1 MSGMTPAR
9 RVQLWRPGRIGYEP
23 GLAWQLARSAAVAA
37 GRAPEA
43 LALLEHLPVFTL
55 GVRGKR
61 EHLLASPAALAG
73 RGAAVVDSDRGGDVT
88 FHGPGQLVGYPILHL
103 HERGLGAASYVRA
116 LEATLIEALA
126 TFGVSGERVPGRP
139 GVWAGGSKVA
149 ALGVRI
155 SRGVSRHGFALN
167 VATDLVWFDA
177 IVPCGIA
184 DAGVTSLER
193 LLGTAPPMREVED
206 VVAAVFARLFD
217 SALYEQPE
225 AALPA
230 SVPLG
235 VGAHGD

>member
-9 RVQLWRPGRIGYEP
+9 RVQLWRPGRIGYES

-116 LEATLIEALA
+116 LEAALIEALA

-139 GVWAGGSKVA
+139 GVWAGESKVA

-155 SRGVSRHGFALN
+155 SRGREPPRLRPQRRHRPRLVRCDRPLRHRGRRRHFAR
-167 VATDLVWFDA
+167 APA
-177 IVPCGIA
+177 GHGAA
-184 DAGVTSLER
+184 DA
-193 LLGTAPPMREVED
+193 
-206 VVAAVFARLFD
+206 
-217 SALYEQPE
+217 
-225 AALPA
+225 
-230 SVPLG
+230 
-235 VGAHGD
+235 